1 MIMPFLSIQNLEAF
15 YGNIQVLHG
24 LNLSLE
30 KGSILSF
37 LGTNGAGKTSILR
50 AISHTIKTR
59 GIIEFDGL
67 DIQKYSPS
75 KIVRLGIAHLCE
87 DRGTFVDFTVD
98 ENLEIGAITR
108 CDKNEIKKDKLKMYD
123 CFPTLAKFRNKPAG
137 FLSGGEQQMLS
148 IARGLMLRPRLLLLD
163 EPSRGLAPVIVQDIY
178 NFLRRLNKEEGM
190 SILLMEQNVQ
200 LALNLA
206 DQACLLDNGKVIMKG
221 TAAEFRENAE
231 VRQTYLG
238 Y

>member
-1 MIMPFLSIQNLEAF
+1 MPFLNIRNLEAF

-37 LGTNGAGKTSILR
+37 LGTNGAGKSTILR

-59 GIIEFDGL
+59 GTIELDGL
-67 DIQKYSPS
+67 AIQNYSTS
-75 KIVRLGIAHLCE
+75 KIVCLGIAHICE

-108 CDKNEIKKDKLKMYD
+108 GDKNEIKKDKQKMYD
-123 CFPTLAKFRNKPAG
+123 CFPVLASYRDKPAG

-163 EPSRGLAPVIVQDIY
+163 EPSRGLAPFTVQVIY
-178 NFLRRLNKEEGM
+178 NFLRKLNRDEGM
-190 SILLMEQNVQ
+190 TILLMEQNIQ

-206 DQACLLDNGKVIMKG
+206 DQACLLDNGKVIMRG
-221 TAAEFRENAE
+221 TAAEFRENVE
-231 VRQTYLG
+231 IRKTYLG